1 MNTLLGNIGVN
12 DVADCGE
19 LTLKA
24 LSTFGDVIDPARVGV
39 YGGSHG
45 GFLSGWLIGHQKYK
59 DLFKVACLWNP
70 VLNMNYMAAS
80 TDIPDW
86 ITACTEDKMHDWN
99 SELPV
104 NLLHSRSPI
113 SQVSNVTV
121 PCLLIVGDSDLR
133 VPPH

>member
-1 MNTLLGNIGVN
+1 MNTLLGKIGVN

-24 LSTFGDVIDPARVGV
+24 LSTFADVIDSARVGV

-45 GFLSGWLIGHQKYK
+45 GFLSGWLIGHPKYK
-59 DLFKVACLWNP
+59 DLFKAACLWNP

-99 SELPV
+99 TELPV
-104 NLLHSRSPI
+104 DLLHSRSPI
-113 SQVSNVTV
+113 S
-121 PCLLIVGDSDLR
+121 
-133 VPPH
+133 